1 MNGLQRR
8 GTHCMAK
15 INWKKAGI
23 FMLVKAMRGAAYLSI
38 YTLKCTR
45 WTLRWAVVL
54 SVKLNHK
61 LRVVQVNLE
70 EELHVTA
77 NATSGEGTGPSNEG

>member
-23 FMLVKAMRGAAYLSI
+23 FMLVKAMRGAAYLSV
-38 YTLKCTR
+38 YLLKGTR
-45 WTLRWAVVL
+45 WTLRWTAAYA
-54 SVKLNHK
+54 VKLNCK
-61 LRVVQVNLE
+61 LRMVESKLE